1 MLKIIRVVLAVL
13 SLLAVTALFVDV
25 TGFAMHH
32 WAWMAKIQ
40 LIPALLSLNLVIVAA
55 LIVATLVFGRI
66 YCSVICP
73 LGVYQDVVNRISVTC
88 RPKRKRKLG
97 KFRSKPA
104 SDKMRNIFF
113 IFFAALFIAGL
124 VTPVAMYLASLI
136 EPYSAFGR
144 MATWLV
150 KPGVVEIN
158 NALAESDSMI
168 FVHTSMPHL
177 SIAALAVAALTFIVV
192 TVMAWTSGRD
202 YCNKV
207 CPVGWMLGKLSKY
220 SLLKINIDTDKCTRC
235 GSCARHCK
243 ASCIDPK
250 THVIDYTRCVACF
263 DCIGECTESAIS
275 YGRPPRKAAASE
287 PRKTDES
294 RRAFLSG
301 TAIVAASLAAN
312 AIDKTTDGGL
322 APIKN
327 KRPSLSTVR
336 LVPAGAKSA
345 SALSDRCT
353 ACQLCITN
361 CPNGVLRPSESLDSL
376 MQPVMEFNEGWCR
389 PECTVCG
396 DVCPVGA
403 IEPVDVAVKSSTKIG
418 TATVDLDRCISA
430 AYGQTCGNCA
440 RRCPSGAIS
449 MVPVS
454 EDSGN
459 LRPLVDE
466 NACIG
471 CGSCEYHCPVGRAGN
486 VPGETAAIHVEGI
499 DIHHLI

>member
-1 MLKIIRVVLAVL
+1 MLKITRIILAVL

-40 LIPALLSLNLVIVAA
+40 LIPALLSLNLVVLAA
-55 LIVATLVFGRI
+55 LIALALVFGRI
-66 YCSVICP
+66 YCSIICP
-73 LGVYQDVVNRISVTC
+73 LGVYQDVVNRISTAC
-88 RPKRKRKLG
+88 RPRRKRKLG
-97 KFRSKPA
+97 KFHSKPA
-104 SDKMRNIFF
+104 ANMMRNTFF
-113 IFFAALFIAGL
+113 IVFALLIAGHL
-124 VTPVAMYLASLI
+124 ISLPIYIASLI

-158 NALAESDSMI
+158 NALADSGNTA
-168 FVHTSMPHL
+168 FVHASMPHL
-177 SIAALAVAALTFIVV
+177 SIPALAVAAITFIIV
-192 TVMAWTSGRD
+192 TAMAWTSGRD
-202 YCNKV
+202 YCNKI
-207 CPVGWMLGKLSKY
+207 CPVGWLLGKLSKFA
-220 SLLKINIDTDKCTRC
+220 LLKINIDTDRCNGC

-250 THVIDYTRCVACF
+250 THTIDYTRCVTCF
-263 DCIGECTESAIS
+263 DCIGECTQHAIS
-275 YGRPPRKAAASE
+275 YSPVRKSQEAA
-287 PRKTDES
+287 PRKTTDKS

-301 TAIVAASLAAN
+301 GAVVVASLAAE

-322 APIKN
+322 APIKS
-327 KRPSLSTVR
+327 KRPSASSIR
-336 LVPAGAKSA
+336 IVPAGAKGAKS
-345 SALSDRCT
+345 LSERCT

-361 CPNGVLRPSESLDSL
+361 CPNSVLRPSEALDSL
-376 MQPVMEFNEGWCR
+376 MQPVMAFNEGWCR

-403 IEPVDVAVKSSTKIG
+403 IEPVDLAVKSSTKIG

-440 RRCPSGAIS
+440 RRCPAEAIT
-449 MVPVS
+449 MIPVS
-454 EDSGN
+454 ENGGN
-459 LRPLVDE
+459 LRPMVDE

-486 VPGETAAIHVEGI
+486 IPGETAAIHVEGI